1 LSNQFKVTPSRHS
14 VYRALTL
21 TLLWSAVLPC
31 MQAVPGIEQ
40 LPFVAPE
47 ISAEKASNSTS
58 AAMIGLLPCSAQN
71 PQTPLLPDRP
81 KWGVIDETGN
91 YTIEPKFE
99 ENLRT
104 SDGMVLATP
113 YSPSNKYF
121 EDLKLYLYDAH
132 GKQIIKDPL
141 NEPDSYHSG
150 LMSVKNGE
158 VYGYLDK
165 QGKLA
170 LPYRYMSGVEFHGD
184 YAINFLADHFEI
196 MDRTGKTVWK
206 PSDGKI
212 KVNNKYDLG
221 VLAIGA
227 QAVLVKITKGK
238 APGFMGWFEQELMPF
253 EIERPSMQ
261 LGTLHGYLDKNGNV
275 AIEPI
280 YTIANNFVGGLAYV
294 QQNNRHLIID
304 TKGYIK
310 LELKQNEFSGQTQ
323 SGLTIIR
330 TKPTVKGLHPT
341 LCKWLPDKI
350 VAIDINRNVVTPTDC
365 DNVSAS
371 GNAKLLIASKQ
382 TEDGPKC
389 GFIDAKGAVKIPF
402 KFDGVRDFVDGYAL
416 VAVANKKQPTQQI
429 DNQSTEQSSS
439 PNTQQANDQSTN
451 ALTLEPAKELDQ
463 SIRNKLKAALT
474 NVTITEP
481 LRLMVN
487 IPVEGAINVSLL
499 KGTASKLSKADISGR
514 LKSVTGIK
522 RPAPL
527 NNIGFN
533 LEYIALTDG
542 TIIGAEEAGDPFAQS
557 RTRLSEINKS
567 LTYSYYFKS
576 TEEHIKH
583 LEDKA
588 ALEFSLSNGR
598 MEGSSTFGEFLR
610 LYCATGAFDKA
621 EALAKRV
628 DVVDPE
634 NGYDLLMELYSRTN
648 NYQGQLTLLERQYRQ
663 RLGSYCKIDSYD
675 PLIGMGYIYYLQG
688 KMSLAGDCY
697 KKAANTTDNHTYT
710 TDAFAAPAK
719 EVPLDAMYIYAC
731 YLADRGRI
739 RESAALIRKCLSL
752 MQAPQ
757 EGVNPRIV
765 EGRFDNFA
773 TYLAIIKDKDPVL
786 FKEIKQAKEQRYP
799 SNAAYGLLDKTGK
812 EITGQD
818 FAKILFFAEGLA
830 AAQDPLSHRFGYID
844 KSGQWAI
851 PARFYAATPFYK
863 GLAPV
868 SVSKGLFPLDE
879 YGYTKP
885 YSIIDKTGKV
895 TLSTDY
901 FKLYPLFRGHLWAV
915 GFRQDDKSNIIDYSG
930 RVIFTGRINPG
941 YYTPLS
947 SDASAF
953 TAFAAVGRVNGGCTS
968 QEVGAPVR
976 FLIQPTKATAAAQES
991 VSYKLSQVF
1000 PTPYRTED
1008 QGPGRF
1014 GYKDAKGE
1022 VVLPATYLSASVFC
1036 DDLAAVQSEITGK
1049 YSYIDAT
1056 GKTAINSEYDQAS
1069 DFENGVAV
1077 VSKDGQTYLIDKSGK
1092 KSSPDFPGIS
1102 PLPNDYY
1109 LITDGENHAGIMSKA
1124 GKVIIAPKYQSIR
1137 QFSEGLAAF
1146 CKEDKW
1152 GFVNEQGVEV
1162 IPAIYKE
1169 VGDFT
1174 EGMTFYKKI

>member
-1 LSNQFKVTPSRHS
+1 MSNQSKTTPSRQT
-14 VYRALTL
+14 VYRAFTL
-21 TLLWSAVLPC
+21 MLLWSV
-31 MQAVPGIEQ
+31 GI
-40 LPFVAPE
+40 L
-47 ISAEKASNSTS
+47 SC
-58 AAMIGLLPCSAQN
+58 GAQD
-71 PQTPLLPDRP
+71 QKTPLLPDRP
-81 KWGVIDETGN
+81 KWGVIDQNGN
-91 YTIEPKFE
+91 YTIEPNFE

-132 GKQIIKDPL
+132 GNQVLKEPL

-158 VYGYLDK
+158 VYGYIDK

-170 LPYRYMSGVEFHGD
+170 LPFRYMSGVEFHGD

-196 MDRTGKTVWK
+196 MDKTGKTVWK

-212 KVNNKYDLG
+212 KTNNKYDLG
-221 VLAIGA
+221 VIAIGD
-227 QAVLVKITKGK
+227 QAVAVKITEGK
-238 APGFMGWFEQELMPF
+238 APSFMGWFEQELMPF
-253 EIERPSMQ
+253 QIKQNPLQ
-261 LGTLHGYLDKNGNV
+261 LGWLHGYLDKSGNV

-304 TKGYIK
+304 TKGNIK
-310 LELKQNEFSGQTQ
+310 LELQQNEFTGQTNN
-323 SGLTIIR
+323 GLIIIR
-330 TKPTVKGLHPT
+330 TKPTVKRLHPT
-341 LCKWLPDKI
+341 LCKWLPDKTA
-350 VAIDINRNVVTPTDC
+350 AIDINRNVVTPPDC
-365 DNVSAS
+365 DIISAS
-371 GNAKLLIASKQ
+371 GNSKLLIASKQ
-382 TEDGPKC
+382 TEDGAKC

-402 KFDGVRDFVDGYAL
+402 KFDGVREFVDGYAL
-416 VAVANKKQPTQQI
+416 VAVVNKKQPTPQNDRQA
-429 DNQSTEQSSS
+429 TEQTSSQT
-439 PNTQQANDQSTN
+439 TQQANDQSTN
-451 ALTLEPAKELDQ
+451 LLTLETAKELDQ
-463 SIRNKLKAALT
+463 SVRTQLKTALT
-474 NVTITEP
+474 NITITEP

-487 IPVEGAINVSLL
+487 IPVEGAINVSIL
-499 KGTASKLSKADISGR
+499 KGAASKLSKADIAGR
-514 LKSVTGIK
+514 LKSVTVTK

-533 LEYIALTDG
+533 LEYIALADG

-567 LTYSYYFKS
+567 SNYFYYFKS
-576 TEEHIKH
+576 TEEHLRH
-583 LEDKA
+583 LEDKT

-598 MEGSSTFGEFLR
+598 LEGSFTFSALVR

-628 DVVDPE
+628 DAVDPE
-634 NGYDLLMELYSRTN
+634 NGYDLLMEVYSRTKN
-648 NYQGQLTLLERQYRQ
+648 FQKQLALLERQYRQ
-663 RLGSYCKIDSYD
+663 RLGNYCKIDSYD
-675 PLIGMGYIYYLQG
+675 PLIGMGNIYYRQG

-710 TDAFAAPAK
+710 TDAFAPPAK

-731 YLADRGRI
+731 FLADRGRI
-739 RESAALIRKCLSL
+739 GESASLIRKCISL
-752 MQAPQ
+752 MQDPQ
-757 EGVNPRIV
+757 EGVTPRTV

-786 FKEIKQAKEQRYP
+786 FKDIKEAKERRYP
-799 SNAAYGLLDKTGK
+799 STAAYGLLDKTGK

-818 FAKILFFAEGLA
+818 FAKIQYFAEGLA

-844 KSGQWAI
+844 KSGQWVI

-885 YSIIDKTGKV
+885 YSIIDKTGKE
-895 TLSTDY
+895 TLSTNY
-901 FKLYPLFRGHLWAV
+901 SGLYPLFRGHLWAV

-947 SDASAF
+947 YNASSF
-953 TAFAAVGRVNGGCTS
+953 TAFEAIGMEHGGCTG

-1008 QGPGRF
+1008 QDPGKF
-1014 GYKDAKGE
+1014 GYKDATGA
-1022 VVLPATYLSASVFC
+1022 VVLPATYLKASVFC
-1036 DDLAAVQSEITGK
+1036 DGLAAVQSETTGK
-1049 YSYIDAT
+1049 YSYIDTT
-1056 GKTAINSEYDQAS
+1056 GKTAIDSEYDEAS

-1077 VSKDGQTYLIDKSGK
+1077 VRKEGHTYLIGK
-1092 KSSPDFPGIS
+1092 FGKQSSPDFPGIS

-1109 LITDGENHAGIMSKA
+1109 LITDGDNYAGIMSKA

-1146 CKEDKW
+1146 CKEEKW